1 MKVLYHT
8 FESGKKEKSFHK
20 LVGEWFRYGI
30 MGIKLFFWWKVKK
43 LTKKIVFT
51 GGGSAGHVSVN
62 TAIIP
67 EFIKNDWDV
76 TYIGSEKGIEKT
88 IIKKEF
94 PNIRYQTVSVGK
106 LRRYLSFENL
116 KDPFRVIKGIFD
128 ARRILKQTR
137 PDLIFSK
144 GGFVSVPVVLA
155 GKMLKIPILIHESDY
170 TPGLA
175 NKIAIPF
182 ASKIFTTFQETNAL
196 LSKDKAMYI
205 GAVLREGIFTGNAT
219 KGKVFCDFDNSKP
232 VILVMGGSLGAVR
245 INRLITD
252 NLAELLLHYQIIHI
266 CGKDN
271 VNESLK
277 QKGYAPFEYVYDEL
291 FDLLAAADLVVSR
304 AGSNS
309 IFEFLGLQKPMLL
322 IPLSANASRGDQILN
337 AASFEKQGFCKVIQE
352 EELAFAHFNSTL
364 ENLLREAATYQGKMR
379 QERPFKTAPEMYQL
393 LTDLIK

>member
-1 MKVLYHT
+1 MKT
-8 FESGKKEKSFHK
+8 
-20 LVGEWFRYGI
+20 
-30 MGIKLFFWWKVKK
+30 

-67 EFIKNDWDV
+67 EFIKNNWEV

-88 IIKKEF
+88 IIEKEF
-94 PNIRYQTVSVGK
+94 PNISYKTVSVGK
-106 LRRYLSFENL
+106 LRRYVSIENM

-137 PDLIFSK
+137 PDFIFSK

-155 GKMLKIPILIHESDY
+155 GKMLKIPIVIHESDY

-175 NKIAIPF
+175 NKIAMPF
-182 ASKIFTTFQETNAL
+182 ASKIFTTFEETNVHL
-196 LSKDKAMYI
+196 PKEKAMYI
-205 GAVLREGIFTGNAT
+205 GAVLREGIFAGDQS
-219 KGKVFCDFDNSKP
+219 KGKSFCDFNDSKP

-245 INRLITD
+245 INRLITE
-252 NLAELLLHYQIIHI
+252 NLKELLTSYQIIHI
-266 CGKDN
+266 CGKGN
-271 VNESLK
+271 VDESLI
-277 QKGYAPFEYVYDEL
+277 QKGYAPFEYVYEEL
-291 FDLLAAADLVVSR
+291 FDLLAAADVVVSR

-337 AASFEKQGFCKVIQE
+337 ASSFEKQGYCKVIQE
-352 EELAFAHFNSTL
+352 EELSFDHFHATL
-364 ENLLREAATYQGKMR
+364 KHLLTEANMYQAKMK
-379 QERPFKTAPEMYQL
+379 QERPFKTGPEMYQL
-393 LTDLIK
+393 LTELMKK